1 MHACICYNVY
11 RMIILICPDLL
22 YVCLFLVNIFQQ
34 KKMNEEQ
41 NKKKTNSQ
49 NVLVPVQQTTTT
61 TTTIQAGK
69 TTLVFILSTLAP
81 NLLA

>member
-1 MHACICYNVY
+1 
-11 RMIILICPDLL
+11 
-22 YVCLFLVNIFQQ
+22 
-34 KKMNEEQ
+34 MNEEQ
-41 NKKKTNSQ
+41 NKTKQKKTNSQ

-81 NLLA
+81 NLLAEKNK